1 MQSENIVQQFIKFVA
16 STGRLP
22 RQNEPGLEQLIQD
35 AIKTFGS
42 LENALQVA
50 GLLTNNIQPTP
61 LSVKSKRVII
71 QTSESKHSFSS
82 YPQDYFLELLDLKR
96 TQLYGSPAPDG
107 TPNWWERR
115 ANTQYNCSS
124 CRKVIEKGDRY
135 IGRKKLHPGQRGAY
149 GYKGTYATDYFHIAC
164 LLGSAKTEVESTIQ
178 KFDFEIGRNQK
189 EIANLREELSL
200 RRAQVENCRS
210 IITQAKSDYKQASSL
225 SKKIGKWFGTT
236 YTSWSRNREIQQLQR
251 RIAHVENIE
260 IPGRQKQIS
269 GISEKK
275 LGFQNK
281 LSEIVSRL
289 RDLGE

>member
-1 MQSENIVQQFIKFVA
+1 MQSEDIVQEFIEFVA

-22 RQNEPGLEQLIQD
+22 NLNEPGLEQLIQA

-42 LENALQVA
+42 LENALKVA
-50 GLLTNNIQPTP
+50 GLLTNNIQSTP
-61 LSVKSKRVII
+61 ISIKSKRVAM

-96 TQLYGSPAPDG
+96 TQRSGSPSPDG

-115 ANTQYNCSS
+115 ANAQYDCSS
-124 CRKVIEKGDRY
+124 CQKVIKKGDRY
-135 IGRKKLHPGQRGAY
+135 IGRKKLHPGQRGVY
-149 GYKGTYATDYFHIAC
+149 GYKGTYSTDYFHIAC
-164 LLGSAKTEVESTIQ
+164 LLGIAKTEIESTIQ
-178 KFDFEIGRNQK
+178 KLDFEIGKNQK
-189 EIANLREELSL
+189 EIGDYQGELSL
-200 RRAQVENCRS
+200 RGAQAENCRS
-210 IITQAKSDYKQASSL
+210 IIEQAKSDYKQASSL

-251 RIAHVENIE
+251 RIFQVENIE
-260 IPGRQKQIS
+260 IPKRQKQIT

-275 LGFQNK
+275 LGFQHK

-289 RDLGE
+289 LESDE

>member
-1 MQSENIVQQFIKFVA
+1 MQSENIVQQFIQFVA

-22 RQNEPGLEQLIQD
+22 KQNEPGLEQLIQA

-42 LENALQVA
+42 LENALKVA
-50 GLLTNNIQPTP
+50 GLLTNNIQSAP

-71 QTSESKHSFSS
+71 RTSESQHSFSS

-96 TQLYGSPAPDG
+96 MQRHGSPAPDG

-115 ANTQYNCSS
+115 ANAQYNCSS

-149 GYKGTYATDYFHIAC
+149 GYKGTYSTDYFHIAC
-164 LLGSAKTEVESTIQ
+164 LLGIAKTEIESKVQ
-178 KFDFEIGRNQK
+178 KLDFEIGRNQK
-189 EIANLREELSL
+189 EIDDYREELSL

-210 IITQAKSDYKQASSL
+210 IIEKAKSDYKQAYSL

-251 RIAHVENIE
+251 RIAQVENIE
-260 IPGRQKQIS
+260 IPKRQKQIT

-275 LGFQNK
+275 LGFHHK

-289 RDLGE
+289 RELGE